1 MEELRHIYHAAQ
13 EGHLEEALLRHVL
26 NFAQH
31 RPFLAFHSLRWRL
44 LLGLLPVN
52 VKAGRHFQEWEKCTR
67 TEIRDWNEM
76 NDNLQQRLVDT
87 DSAVR
92 PVEKKGLFSKD
103 EFSSSSSSSSFSC
116 ADDGE
121 SRTVENPLLPGVG
134 SLYALRYCVETIRA
148 TAQKDLDRLHWDF
161 PLFEKSTTKKAL
173 LDIIVNYCLRHD
185 YEYKQGMHEIAAFIF
200 YLNHTDS
207 ALLEEFSKAPEEAD
221 KAVIDEFCRICP
233 IDGVMALTFSLFE
246 NVMGASGLRLYEWY
260 HSSEEYARDGIATAS
275 HKIQREL
282 LAEFDPVLHHQMNV
296 VYEIEGTTYLIRW
309 LRLLFLREFSI
320 PQCADLW
327 DVFLSERFL
336 TGHDEYSLNN
346 SIVTMLAASM
356 LFYVKQDLMVGCI
369 DALKRLMK
377 YPPVEDVGTLV
388 EMAIMQQASKKNGIG
403 RYFTSPER
411 HALFRATTPL
421 PMEETSA
428 SATSS
433 ASLSS
438 IEVMNQQGTIL
449 ASIIT
454 RLELLWMPSP
464 NVLSNDAGHATET
477 YTRTIE
483 ELKKVRDALLFSNGS
498 KTHNA

>member
-1 MEELRHIYHAAQ
+1 MEELRNIHHSAQ
-13 EGHLEEALLRHVL
+13 EGRLEEALLRRVL
-26 NFAQH
+26 DFARH
-31 RPFLAFHSLRWRL
+31 RPFHAFHSLRWRL

-52 VKAGRHFQEWEKCTR
+52 VEAGRHFQEWEECTR
-67 TEIRDWNEM
+67 AGIRDWNEM
-76 NDNLQQRLVDT
+76 NDNLQQRLVAT

-92 PVEKKGLFSKD
+92 PVEKKGLVSKD
-103 EFSSSSSSSSFSC
+103 EFSSFSSSSSC

-134 SLYALRYCVETIRA
+134 SSYALRYCVDTIRA

-161 PLFEKSTTKKAL
+161 PLFEKSTTRKAL
-173 LDIIVNYCLRHD
+173 MDLIVNYCLRHD

-207 ALLEEFSKAPEEAD
+207 ALLEEISKSPEEAD
-221 KAVIDEFCRICP
+221 KALIDGFGRICP
-233 IDGVMALTFSLFE
+233 INGVMAMTFSLFE

-275 HKIQREL
+275 HRTQREL

-296 VYEIEGTTYLIRW
+296 VYEIEGTSYLIRW
-309 LRLLFLREFSI
+309 LRLLYLREFSI

-336 TGHDEYSLNN
+336 ARHDDYSLNN

-388 EMAIMQQASKKNGIG
+388 EMTIMQHDPKKNGIG
-403 RYFTSPER
+403 RYFTPPER
-411 HALFRATTPL
+411 HELFGAKTPP

-428 SATSS
+428 LATSS
-433 ASLSS
+433 ALLSP

-449 ASIIT
+449 ASIIA
-454 RLELLWMPSP
+454 RLELLWMPSSDAM
-464 NVLSNDAGHATET
+464 LNDAGHAAET
-477 YTRTIE
+477 HARTIE
-483 ELKKVRDALLFSNGS
+483 ELKKVRDVLLFSNGS
-498 KTHNA
+498 KTQYA